1 MAKKTFRIKLY
12 YPHDLD
18 LISLMLTHEMN
29 FTKAVYCA
37 LTAFCKGE
45 VFALKIPPLR
55 NTVLPKK
62 RQYNKDLNLYTE
74 KDLDAI
80 ELLMKIAP
88 GYRNNFLKN
97 LLRLYI
103 MHPATESFLQYQ
115 EEMPLFDDYFS
126 IFRNGKKVADAATLK
141 NKSKLSNKKKKT
153 EYLKSTKQDSEKQSR
168 IPHETIPKEI
178 GKNIQLIPNNTD
190 EIITDTV
197 TTEESENLT
206 DLFAALLG

>member
-18 LISLMLTHEMN
+18 LISLVLTHETN
-29 FTKAVYCA
+29 FIKAVYCA

-45 VFALKIPPLR
+45 VFALKIPPIR
-55 NTVLPKK
+55 NTELPKK
-62 RQYNKDLNLYTE
+62 RQYIKDLNLYTE

-103 MHPATESFLQYQ
+103 MHPATESFLQYP
-115 EEMPLFDDYFS
+115 EEMPLFEDYFK
-126 IFRNGKKVADAATLK
+126 IFRDGRKVADAATIK
-141 NKSKLSNKKKKT
+141 TKKKLS
-153 EYLKSTKQDSEKQSR
+153 KSIDQHSYNETSITSKRVVKEKMDIQEETQISKNNATAEVAEVSNLSEK
-168 IPHETIPKEI
+168 
-178 GKNIQLIPNNTD
+178 D
-190 EIITDTV
+190 AD
-197 TTEESENLT
+197 NLT
-206 DLFAALLG
+206 DLFAAMLEGK

>member
-55 NTVLPKK
+55 NVELPKK
-62 RQYNKDLNLYTE
+62 RQYIKDLNLYTE

-80 ELLMKIAP
+80 ELLMKITP

-103 MHPATESFLQYQ
+103 MHPATETFLQYQ
-115 EEMPLFDDYFS
+115 EEMALFDEYFS

-141 NKSKLSNKKKKT
+141 SKSKASNRRKEKETSIKT
-153 EYLKSTKQDSEKQSR
+153 KRDDEKQSH
-168 IPHETIPKEI
+168 IQQETRSKET
-178 GKNIQLIPNNTD
+178 QNNVPSVQNDTN
-190 EIITDTV
+190 EIITGIV
-197 TTEESENLT
+197 AKEESEDLT